1 MTTIL
6 FLNTS
11 TAYCELL
18 LSDDGAL
25 IDGSWEAGR
34 TLARDLLKNIDELL
48 ASRGK
53 SLEDLTGIG
62 IVKGPG
68 SFTGLRIGLT
78 VANTLADDLGIPI
91 VGETGEE
98 WQARAL
104 GRLAAGENEQ
114 IVMPEYGGD
123 AHITLPR
130 K

>member
-1 MTTIL
+1 MIL
-6 FLNTS
+6 YLDTS
-11 TAYCELL
+11 TKEVRVWLDETYFMQEM
-18 LSDDGAL
+18 
-25 IDGSWEAGR
+25 GR
-34 TLARDLLKNIDELL
+34 DMGRDLLGFIKECL
-48 ASRGK
+48 AESGAK
-53 SLEDLTGIG
+53 WQDLSGLAFY
-62 IVKGPG
+62 KGPG

-91 VGETGEE
+91 VGETGEG

-104 GRLAAGENEQ
+104 ERLAAGDNEQ

>member
-1 MTTIL
+1 MCRLTVV
-6 FLNTS
+6 NGDERRE
-11 TAYCELL
+11 CE
-18 LSDDGAL
+18 
-25 IDGSWEAGR
+25 WEAGR
-34 TLARDLLKNIDELL
+34 QLARGLLGYLREQIGEFH
-48 ASRGK
+48 A
-53 SLEDLTGIG
+53 LTGIG
-62 IVKGPG
+62 VMKGPG

-91 VGETGEE
+91 VGETGDG

-104 GRLAAGENEQ
+104 ERLAAGDNEQ